1 MEKKDWRGDLLKI
14 GEIPDGSEETVF
26 VEFHLDTLN
35 DFIKKVVDKA
45 REEGYD
51 QGVKDGMKG
60 RVFKKVE
67 ITEEIHV
74 PEEFLDKAR
83 EEGRKESKREYAQAI
98 ATGQKVELTEELVD
112 RIWSANL
119 EEMYKMGLTK
129 LLKTK
134 EDGK

>member
-1 MEKKDWRGDLLKI
+1 MEKKEYKCKGMYGYYRHKGDNRVIEYLI
-14 GEIPDGSEETVF
+14 VDGNKFWSDEYVQQE
-26 VEFHLDTLN
+26 
-35 DFIKKVVDKA
+35 
-45 REEGYD
+45 
-51 QGVKDGMKG
+51 
-60 RVFKKVE
+60 
-67 ITEEIHV
+67 
-74 PEEFLDKAR
+74 LDKAR
-83 EEGRKESKREYAQAI
+83 EEGREESKREYAQAI